1 MKREIKF
8 RAWHPQFGEMVYSN
22 MDSEFQDKREWY
34 PICFAVGFSHYPHSI
49 ADDRTII
56 MQFTGLK
63 DKNGKDIYE
72 GDIVNGVYE
81 TDSDSNATKSE
92 LRIVEFG
99 NYSFRLSTASGE
111 TKNRL
116 SEYFYFEVIGN
127 IYENPELLK

>member
-8 RAWHPQFGEMVYSN
+8 RGLTKSGAWAYGMPCKSNYGIEMVTELYHV
-22 MDSEFQDKREWY
+22 DGAEWNEY
-34 PICFAVGFSHYPHSI
+34 GDDVKPETVG
-49 ADDRTII
+49 
-56 MQFTGLK
+56 QFTGLK

-127 IYENPELLK
+127 IYEHNHLLK